1 MSLILAAEGGKFNPL
16 APEPGL
22 FVWTTIAFI
31 AVLYLLSKKVFPKL
45 QETLADR
52 EQKIKADFEKA
63 EKTRAEAERVLEDYK
78 AKVAQAREEANRMIE
93 EARQS
98 AESVRKELI
107 AKAEED
113 ARQTVDKARNQL
125 DAERDR
131 ALSELH
137 SQLAEWSTA
146 IAAQIV
152 DKQLDPQS
160 HKDLVEQFIKQIEQE
175 AAER

>member
-22 FVWTTIAFI
+22 FIWTTIAFI
-31 AVLYLLSKKVFPKL
+31 VVLVLLAKKVFPKL

-52 EQKIKADFEKA
+52 EQKIKSDLERA
-63 EKTRAEAERVLEDYK
+63 EKTREEAERVLEDYK
-78 AKVAQAREEANRMIE
+78 AKVAQAREEASRMIE
-93 EARQS
+93 EARES
-98 AESVRKELI
+98 AESVRKDLI
-107 AKAEED
+107 AKAEQD
-113 ARQTVDKARNQL
+113 ARQTVEKARSQL

-131 ALSELH
+131 TLSELH

-146 IAAQIV
+146 IAARIV

-160 HKDLVEQFIKQIEQE
+160 QKNLVEQFIDDLEQE
-175 AAER
+175 GAKS